1 MSRLSRLRRNK
12 GRSILVI
19 AAAALSLAVHIKI
32 LRSPSAEAELPEVS
46 AAMNHPNAG
55 DIHNRRDAAQEEDPA
70 AASRPRPVTR
80 ETDPTLV
87 FELGEGANSEESSA
101 NRDGRPRDNST
112 RQAEDRAGEVSQGDG
127 GNPNIPLFRDGNRIE
142 VVGVNVNNP
151 KMFEAGMAILYIR
164 FDDGDERA
172 VFVERSRGMLV
183 PTVME
188 DVKEQ
193 YGDSILFFGD
203 AAEKSRKIRGVGLDP
218 NVVNS
223 GVLLGKRSIL
233 SMSTVLKEHGIDSDV
248 IRNKSIRFNFD
259 NRTGGF
265 SLVSVHQIK

>member
-19 AAAALSLAVHIKI
+19 AAAALSLAVHVEV
-32 LRSPSAEAELPEVS
+32 LRSPSSEAELPEVS
-46 AAMNHPNAG
+46 AVMNHPNAG

-70 AASRPRPVTR
+70 AASRPRPATR
-80 ETDPTLV
+80 ETDPTLA
-87 FELGEGANSEESSA
+87 FELGEGANTEESPAS
-101 NRDGRPRDNST
+101 RDTRTRDNSS
-112 RQAEDRAGEVSQGDG
+112 RQAEDRARKVPSGDG
-127 GNPNIPLFRDGNRIE
+127 SNPNIPLFRDGNRIE

-164 FDDGDERA
+164 FDDGDERT
-172 VFVERSRGMLV
+172 VFVERSRGVLA
-183 PTVME
+183 PTRM
-188 DVKEQ
+188 DDIKAQ

-203 AAEKSRKIRGVGLDP
+203 VAEKSRKIRGVGLDP

-223 GVLLGKRSIL
+223 GVLLGKRSVL
-233 SMSTVLKEHGIDSDV
+233 SMSSVLEEHGIDSDV
-248 IRNKSIRFNFD
+248 IRNKSIRFSFD

-265 SLVSVHQIK
+265 SLVSVHQVE

>member
-19 AAAALSLAVHIKI
+19 AAALLSLAVHIEI

-46 AAMNHPNAG
+46 AAMNHSNAG
-55 DIHNRRDAAQEEDPA
+55 KRRDAAQQEDPA
-70 AASRPRPVTR
+70 AASRPQPMTR
-80 ETDPTLV
+80 ETDPTLA
-87 FELGEGANSEESSA
+87 FELGEGAHSEESSA
-101 NRDGRPRDNST
+101 NRDNQSRDNSS
-112 RQAEDRAGEVSQGDG
+112 RQAEDRAGEVAQGDG

-164 FDDGDERA
+164 FDDGDERT
-172 VFVERSRGMLV
+172 VFVERSRGVLA
-183 PTVME
+183 PTGME
-188 DVKEQ
+188 DIKAQ

-203 AAEKSRKIRGVGLDP
+203 AAEKSRKIRDVGLDP
-218 NVVNS
+218 SVVNS

-233 SMSTVLKEHGIDSDV
+233 SMSAVLKEHGIDSDV
-248 IRNKSIRFNFD
+248 MRNKSIRFSFD

-265 SLVSVHQIK
+265 SLVSIHEIE